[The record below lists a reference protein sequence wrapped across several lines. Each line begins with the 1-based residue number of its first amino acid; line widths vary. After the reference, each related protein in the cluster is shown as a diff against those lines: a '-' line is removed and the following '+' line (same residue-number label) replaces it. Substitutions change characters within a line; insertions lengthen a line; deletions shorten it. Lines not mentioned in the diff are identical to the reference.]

1 MTIWKGNNSPNVSS
15 LSAVEVCLL
24 IIKQSIHKLRC
35 AQNTSTTRSSPT
47 VSPSRHFIHNSAPT
61 NDNRHLSF
69 HSCYCRNHR
78 FLTHAEIPSSRPQET
93 PLNQYNVKPA
103 MMATLRWYSVRID
116 PQNNDEVK
124 GRHRG
129 PWSHDNGPAVTHGFV
144 WMYGVIECERQRD
157 TNNPVC
163 LLTQSPDSH

>member
-1 MTIWKGNNSPNVSS
+1 MSS

-24 IIKQSIHKLRC
+24 SIRRSIRNVRC
-35 AQNTSTTRSSPT
+35 VQNMSRPRSSPT
-47 VSPSRHFIHNSAPT
+47 DSPRQHFIHNSAQT
-61 NDNRHLSF
+61 NDETHLSF
-69 HSCYCRNHR
+69 HLYNCQNHR
-78 FLTHAEIPSSRPQET
+78 FLTFAEIPSSRPQET
-93 PLNQYNVKPA
+93 PLNQYDAKPA
-103 MMATLRWYSVRID
+103 VMATLRWNSVRID
-116 PQNNDEVK
+116 PQNNDEVR